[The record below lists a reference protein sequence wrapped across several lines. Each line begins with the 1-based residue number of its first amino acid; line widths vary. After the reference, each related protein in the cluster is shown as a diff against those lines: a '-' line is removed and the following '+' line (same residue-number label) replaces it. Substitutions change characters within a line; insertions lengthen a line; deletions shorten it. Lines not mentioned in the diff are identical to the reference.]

1 MQQFGL
7 ILAALVVFG
16 TVFLLFGGVSIPMP
30 GLTPTPSIGTQPAEM
45 PAPAISAAV
54 RLEIGKVISWDSAPV
69 DIPVMLTGNP
79 AEISFV
85 ITFPKHITRVSVV
98 ESSTN
103 WETWIVRSNRDGEI
117 LIDAKRIRPTVG
129 RHQFLTLRFY
139 RLERANAEITI
150 APETIRARGPS
161 GELLGVEVVPGGI
174 FTPGF

>member
-16 TVFLLFGGVSIPMP
+16 AIFLFFGGVSIPI
-30 GLTPTPSIGTQPAEM
+30 PSLPPAPPIGTQPAEI

-79 AEISFV
+79 EEIRFV
-85 ITFPKHITRVSVV
+85 ITFPKHIARVSVV
-98 ESSTN
+98 EGSTN

-117 LIDAKRIRPTVG
+117 LIDAKRVRETVG
-129 RHQFLTLRFY
+129 KHRFLTLRFY

-150 APETIRARGPS
+150 APETIRAWGPS
-161 GELLGVEVVPGGI
+161 GEPLSVEVVPGGI